1 MYFRHTSIDDTTD
14 VSSNESIE
22 ESIDTS
28 LLESIDTTGPEA
40 GKCLLTNQC
49 DKEVVLGEP
58 KGQPGNTINQN
69 IYEQGAA
76 IPDKIN

>member
-1 MYFRHTSIDDTTD
+1 MD
-14 VSSNESIE
+14 VSNNESIE

-40 GKCLLTNQC
+40 GKCLLTNLR

-58 KGQPGNTINQN
+58 KG
-69 IYEQGAA
+69 
-76 IPDKIN
+76 